1 MFIYEK
7 KLEFPVKISKTNP
20 GLAGLIITQ
29 FGGPDGELGAS
40 LRYFSQKFDMVTPE
54 ATAILNDI
62 ATEEL
67 AHLEMIGAM
76 CVQLSENADIDE
88 IKKAGFDKYY
98 VDHGTGI
105 YPSNASGV
113 PFTASYLQSKGDPIT
128 NLYVII

>member
-7 KLEFPVKISKTNP
+7 KLEFPVKISKTDP
-20 GLAGLIITQ
+20 RLAGLIITQ

-67 AHLEMIGAM
+67 AQYIY
-76 CVQLSENADIDE
+76 QL
-88 IKKAGFDKYY
+88 
-98 VDHGTGI
+98 
-105 YPSNASGV
+105 
-113 PFTASYLQSKGDPIT
+113 
-128 NLYVII
+128 